1 MTRPVA
7 VREPRRHH
15 DAVDRRRAYSIT
27 ASTPLPVAARAEG
40 CRIWDADGRE
50 YIDACGGAMVM
61 SLGHRHPRLLDAL
74 HRQSEEITF
83 TYRHTFASEPAQDLA
98 ELLANIAPMER
109 AWSFFNSSGSESVE
123 SALHLAL
130 LYWRYRGEPERT
142 AFIARR
148 PSYHGSTVG
157 ALGLSGSRVR
167 APFEAILADDAVA
180 WTPNADIRAR
190 RSPAEETAFAI
201 ADLEAAIQARGA
213 AQVAGVFIE
222 PITGASAAAVVPPD
236 DYLAAVRALC
246 DHHGILLICDE
257 TITGFGRTG
266 TWFGVDHWEIAPDVI
281 TFAKGITSGVV
292 PFSGLVVSGHV
303 ADVLHDHPDGFPVGH
318 TFSGYPLGCAVAA
331 EAIRTIDEEGL
342 LANAVEM
349 GDRLRAGLDAIA
361 GRHDCVGQVRGR
373 GLLQGIELVESRERL
388 EPRAGA
394 MRRVVA
400 AARAHGVL
408 LYPCPTPL
416 DRRHLECV
424 LIAPPLIIDSADI
437 DRILGVVD
445 DALEAA

>member
-1 MTRPVA
+1 M
-7 VREPRRHH
+7 
-15 DAVDRRRAYSIT
+15 T
-27 ASTPLPVAARAEG
+27 ASSPLPIAERAEG
-40 CRIWDADGRE
+40 TRIWDADGRE

-74 HRQSEEITF
+74 RRQSEAITF
-83 TYRHTFASEPAQDLA
+83 TYRHTFANEPARELAGLLA
-98 ELLANIAPMER
+98 EIAPMEA

-130 LYWRYRGEPERT
+130 LYWRYRDQPERT
-142 AFIARR
+142 VFIARR

-190 RSPAEETAFAI
+190 RTPAEETAFAI
-201 ADLEAAIQARGA
+201 ADLEAAIAARGPER
-213 AQVAGVFIE
+213 VAGVFIE

-236 DYLAAVRALC
+236 DYLAAVRTVC
-246 DHHGILLICDE
+246 DRHDILLICDE

-266 TWFGVDHWEIAPDVI
+266 TWFGVDQWSVAPDVI
-281 TFAKGITSGVV
+281 TFAKGITSGIV
-292 PFSGLVVSGHV
+292 PFSGLLVAGPV
-303 ADVLHDHPDGFPVGH
+303 ADVLHAHPNGFPVGH

-331 EAIRTIDEEGL
+331 EAIRTIRDDGL
-342 LANAVEM
+342 LANATAM
-349 GDRLRAGLDAIA
+349 GERLRAGLDSIA
-361 GRHDCVGQVRGR
+361 ASHASVGQVRGR
-373 GLLQGIELVESRERL
+373 GLLQGIELVDDPASL

-400 AARAHGVL
+400 AARERGVL
-408 LYPCPTPL
+408 IYPCPTPL
-416 DRRHLECV
+416 DGRDLECV
-424 LIAPPLIIDSADI
+424 LIAPPLVIESADI

-445 DALEAA
+445 EALEAA